1 METIYDVLR
10 FIINSLRGSA
20 IEADIAKALAIIEA
34 ADKPPAPAPV
44 PVPQPVPGQDGT
56 PGGF

>member
-10 FIINSLRGSA
+10 FIVNSLRGSA
-20 IEADIAKALAIIEA
+20 IEADIAKAIAIIEA
-34 ADKPPAPAPV
+34 ADKPPAPAPP
-44 PVPQPVPGQDGT
+44 PVPQPVPGQDGV

>member
-34 ADKPPAPAPV
+34 ADKPPAPV
-44 PVPQPVPGQDGT
+44 PEPQPVPGQDGT

>member
-20 IEADIAKALAIIEA
+20 IESDIAKAIAIIA
-34 ADKPPAPAPV
+34 AAAKPPAPAPV
-44 PVPQPVPGQDGT
+44 PDPQPVPGQDGT

>member
-34 ADKPPAPAPV
+34 ADQPPAPAPV
-44 PVPQPVPGQDGT
+44 PEPQPVPGQDGT

>member
-20 IEADIAKALAIIEA
+20 IEADIAKAIAIIEA
-34 ADKPPAPAPV
+34 ADKYRAPAPP